1 MVTAKRQ
8 KKLGFGIL
16 LLLPLFW
23 MQPAVCAA
31 VTEEEKNNISV
42 YEKAADGVV
51 NITTDATA
59 VLDKFRNLVAAPTKI
74 RCDIEPRVPDRRIN
88 ITDVVY
94 TIDAF
99 RGAAYPFAGPAPEDL
114 CP

>member
-51 NITTDATA
+51 NITSIA
-59 VLDKFRNLVAAPTKI
+59 VQMDFSSILSEPGSGSGSIIDMR
-74 RCDIEPRVPDRRIN
+74 DIS
-88 ITDVVY
+88 
-94 TIDAF
+94 
-99 RGAAYPFAGPAPEDL
+99 
-114 CP
+114 